1 MKNLES
7 INQASL
13 VQTQPPSQYIKKG
26 KGRGRPKKIYI
37 AETCT
42 KMTAFFRPNRG
53 AENNDN

>member
-26 KGRGRPKKIYI
+26 KGRGRPKKI
-37 AETCT
+37 
-42 KMTAFFRPNRG
+42 
-53 AENNDN
+53 D